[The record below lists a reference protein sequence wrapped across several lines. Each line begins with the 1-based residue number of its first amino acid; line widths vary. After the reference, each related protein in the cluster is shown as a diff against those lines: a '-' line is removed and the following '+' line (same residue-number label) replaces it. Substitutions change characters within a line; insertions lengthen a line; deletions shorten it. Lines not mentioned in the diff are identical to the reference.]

1 MKYVKVQARSDLVRD
16 QRSNAVL
23 SVDDTGLAA
32 YKRAKKKMN
41 TIDTLQE
48 ESEVLKDK
56 VQSIE
61 DKLDKLLLML
71 QSNK

>member
-41 TIDTLQE
+41 AIDTLQE

>member
-1 MKYVKVQARSDLVRD
+1 MKYVKVQERADLVRD
-16 QRSNAVL
+16 QKSNAIL
-23 SVDDTGLAA
+23 SVDDEGLVA

-48 ESEVLKDK
+48 ESKVLKDK

-61 DKLDKLLLML
+61 DKLDKLLLLL